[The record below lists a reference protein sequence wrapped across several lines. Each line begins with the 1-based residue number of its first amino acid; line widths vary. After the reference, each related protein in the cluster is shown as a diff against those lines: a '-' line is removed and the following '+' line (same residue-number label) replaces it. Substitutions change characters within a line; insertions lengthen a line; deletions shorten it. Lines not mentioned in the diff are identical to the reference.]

1 MKMLINFLCRFIP
14 NKGLRKKIKRKFVGT
29 PSRRKRLLNYGCTIE
44 NEIVT
49 LPGGVKIDIST
60 IPHEAMGIT
69 KEVFIQKCYDLEF
82 NFDAVLIDIGF
93 NRGIASLFFATY
105 PNIKKIY
112 SFEPFKPTYELA
124 EKNMKLNP
132 QLSQKINSYNYGLGR
147 EEANLELPYMNT
159 VTGGMSTTNDVV
171 KGKKNITK
179 ETVIIKDAA
188 KEIGFVIANHKN
200 KNIIIKCDCEG
211 AEFEIFEK
219 LNEEGLVGS
228 IDVVMMEYHFEKP
241 NRLVEILTENG
252 FVAQTKILSTK
263 SRRGYIFSVRMSPK

>member
-1 MKMLINFLCRFIP
+1 MLINFLCWFIP
-14 NKGLRKKIKRKFVGT
+14 NKGLRKKIKRKFVRT
-29 PSRRKRLLNYGCTIE
+29 PSRRKKLLNYGCTIE
-44 NEIVT
+44 NGIVT

-93 NRGIASLFFATY
+93 NRGIASLFFATH

-132 QLSQKINSYNYGLGR
+132 QLSQKINSYNYGLGG

-159 VTGGMSTTNDVV
+159 VTGGMSTTHDVV
-171 KGKKNITK
+171 KGTKNITK